1 MAEEE
6 GVVGST
12 WEEFK
17 AHPYIIAGAVGA
29 VVILLWYASR
39 AKPGATPQQFAFSYG
54 PSDAQ
59 VQAGTQLAIAQQADQ
74 TALNVA
80 TLQSGI
86 AGEQITANS
95 AAATDYFGYLTGA
108 NNNSLAALKDS
119 DATGI
124 TINAA
129 NNNALITNT
138 ASNNATSITNT
149 ANNRWFDFNTNLTN
163 NQTAQMALLAK
174 QQVDDSLIGSGF
186 GGSVSG

>member
-74 TALNVA
+74 TALSVA
-80 TLQSGI
+80 TLQTT
-86 AGEQITANS
+86 AGTHNADS
-95 AAATDYFGYLTGA
+95 YFSYLTGA
-108 NNNSLAALKDS
+108 NNNSLAALQDS
-119 DATGI
+119 NATGI
-124 TINAA
+124 AIN
-129 NNNALITNT
+129 

-149 ANNRWFDFNTNLTN
+149 ANTGWFNFNTNLTN

-174 QQVDDSLIGSGF
+174 QQVDNNLIGSGF

>member
-6 GVVGST
+6 GVAGST

-29 VVILLWYASR
+29 VVILLWYNSR

-86 AGEQITANS
+86 AGQQIS
-95 AAATDYFGYLTGA
+95 ADSTAATDYFSYLTGA
-108 NNNSLAALKDS
+108 NNNSLAALKDTNAS
-119 DATGI
+119 QLTATWVTAGDQLMAAV
-124 TINAA
+124 NAA
-129 NNNALITNT
+129 NTGVTIAQVAAQEQVQINAQD
-138 ASNNATSITNT
+138 NARI
-149 ANNRWFDFNTNLTN
+149 LPH
-163 NQTAQMALLAK
+163 
-174 QQVDDSLIGSGF
+174 V
-186 GGSVSG
+186 

>member
-1 MAEEE
+1 MAEEAE

-17 AHPYIIAGAVGA
+17 AHPYIIAGAVGV
-29 VVILLWYASR
+29 VVILLWYNSR

-74 TALNVA
+74 TALSVA

-86 AGEQITANS
+86 AGQQITADS

-119 DATGI
+119 NAAGIAT
-124 TINAA
+124 NAA
-129 NNNALITNT
+129 NNNALITT
-138 ASNNATSITNT
+138 TESNNATTINDT
-149 ANNRWFDFNTNLTN
+149 FNTTLLN
-163 NQTAQMALLAK
+163 NQTAQMALLLK
-174 QQVDDSLIGSGF
+174 QQIDNNLISNGL
-186 GGSVSG
+186 GGSVPG